1 MIDNLQ
7 FILVA
12 VQAIGTMLAVGL
24 ELSPAEL
31 RQTLSNRRAL
41 TLGVV
46 LNLIILPLITALL
59 LMVVPIPK
67 AVAAGLLFA
76 AASAGSSSA
85 VLLTRNVKGDTSYA
99 VAMLC
104 VLSLL
109 SLITLPPLL
118 GMVSGILELVPLPAG
133 AVTVQVLQG
142 MLYYTIGPLAIGMAI
157 RAKMPGLAA
166 RWAKPLALIASLCL
180 LILIIGLLITHG
192 RDLSQFAAASLAVTL
207 LVVSIGFAL
216 ARIIAKPGMA
226 LGRAALYAFGIRNL
240 SLALII
246 AAQLQLSA
254 LTTLSI
260 LSYGMMMYLGGGALF
275 LVLRKQPLDGET
287 SI

>member
-1 MIDNLQ
+1 MIDNIQ

-24 ELSPAEL
+24 ELSPAVL

-46 LNLIILPLITALL
+46 LNLVVLPLITVLL

-67 AVAAGLLFA
+67 MVAAGLLFA

-85 VLLTRNVKGDTSYA
+85 VLLTRNVQGDTSYA
-99 VAMLC
+99 VAMLI

-109 SLITLPPLL
+109 SVITLPPLL
-118 GMVSGILELVPLPAG
+118 GTVSGMLELMPLSAWTV
-133 AVTVQVLQG
+133 AVQVLLG
-142 MLYYTIGPLAIGMAI
+142 MLYYTIGPLAIGMAL
-157 RAKMPGLAA
+157 RAKMPSLAA
-166 RWAKPLALIASLCL
+166 RWAKPLALVANLCL

-192 RDLSQFAAASLAVTL
+192 RDLSQFAPTSLGMML
-207 LVVSIGFAL
+207 FVVSIAFAL
-216 ARIIAKPGMA
+216 ARMIAKPSTA

-246 AAQLQLSA
+246 TAQLRLPA

-260 LSYGMMMYLGGGALF
+260 LSYGMMMYLGGGAF
-275 LVLRKQPLDGET
+275 LLALRKLPLMGG
-287 SI
+287 SSA

>member
-24 ELSPAEL
+24 ELSPVEL

-46 LNLIILPLITALL
+46 LNLVILPLITALL

-118 GMVSGILELVPLPAG
+118 
-133 AVTVQVLQG
+133 
-142 MLYYTIGPLAIGMAI
+142 
-157 RAKMPGLAA
+157 
-166 RWAKPLALIASLCL
+166 
-180 LILIIGLLITHG
+180 
-192 RDLSQFAAASLAVTL
+192 
-207 LVVSIGFAL
+207 
-216 ARIIAKPGMA
+216 
-226 LGRAALYAFGIRNL
+226 
-240 SLALII
+240 
-246 AAQLQLSA
+246 
-254 LTTLSI
+254 
-260 LSYGMMMYLGGGALF
+260 
-275 LVLRKQPLDGET
+275 
-287 SI
+287 

>member
-1 MIDNLQ
+1 MINNIQ

-24 ELSPAEL
+24 ELSPAVL

-46 LNLIILPLITALL
+46 LNLVILPLITALL

-85 VLLTRNVKGDTSYA
+85 VLLTRNVQGDTSYA
-99 VAMLC
+99 VAMLS

-118 GMVSGILELVPLPAG
+118 GTVSGMLELMPLSASTV
-133 AVTVQVLQG
+133 AVQVLLG
-142 MLYYTIGPLAIGMAI
+142 MLYYTIGPLAIGMVL
-157 RAKMPGLAA
+157 RAQMPGLAV
-166 RWAKPLALIASLCL
+166 RWAKPLALVANLCL
-180 LILIIGLLITHG
+180 LTLIVGLIITQG
-192 RDLSQFAAASLAVTL
+192 RDLFHLSAASLAIML
-207 LVVSIGFAL
+207 LVVTISFAL
-216 ARIIAKPGMA
+216 ARIIAKPSMA
-226 LGRAALYAFGIRNL
+226 LGRAALYSFGIRNL

-246 AAQLQLSA
+246 AAQLHLPA

-260 LSYGMMMYLGGGALF
+260 LSYGMLMYLSGGAL
-275 LVLRKQPLDGET
+275 LLALRRHQLA
-287 SI
+287 